1 MDLKHAQLGDQYR
14 VFIDSLG
21 NISDKPH
28 MRTMMAT
35 VIASKKPE
43 VGNGLILGWKKDE
56 ERPSGA
62 SPRAN
67 PSAEN
72 NYVPNQASYTYG
84 KSVSRTLP
92 VAVQIF
98 NGLDGFPCKK
108 CQNFFPQAVAN
119 QNDGT
124 MICWSCRNRW

>member
-1 MDLKHAQLGDQYR
+1 MNLMNAQLGDQFR
-14 VFIDSLG
+14 VFINSAG
-21 NISDKPH
+21 EVSSNPH
-28 MRTMMAT
+28 MRTMLAT
-35 VIASKKPE
+35 VIAVKKPKY
-43 VGNGLILGWKKDE
+43 GSSLILGWKKDE
-56 ERPSGA
+56 ERPIDA

-67 PSAEN
+67 KSEEN
-72 NYVPNQASYTYG
+72 EYVPNQALYSHG
-84 KSVSRTLP
+84 KSVSRTCP

-108 CQNFFPQAVAN
+108 CQNFYPQALAN

>member
-1 MDLKHAQLGDQYR
+1 MDLTKAQLGDQFR
-14 VFIDSLG
+14 VYINSAG
-21 NISDKPH
+21 EISSSPH
-28 MRTMMAT
+28 MRTMLAT
-35 VIASKKPE
+35 VIAVKKPQF
-43 VGNGLILGWKKDE
+43 GSGFILGWKKDE
-56 ERPSGA
+56 EHPINA

-67 PSAEN
+67 RSEKN
-72 NYVPNQASYTYG
+72 EYVPNQALYVYG

-108 CQNFFPQAVAN
+108 CHNFFPQAVAN

-124 MICWSCRNRW
+124 MVCWSCRNRW